1 MTQMSQ
7 DIEYNVLGCKVRLRN
22 DSSKPDQND
31 SHNAKAVI
39 DLVNAEISALKNNR
53 PQLRDT
59 DVAVLVALKVA
70 TEKLQLEDEYKQNI
84 FKLEESLETALQA
97 LNVEAN

>member
-1 MTQMSQ
+1 MVQ
-7 DIEYNVLGCKVRLRN
+7 DIEYNVLGCKVRVR
-22 DSSKPDQND
+22 PDQND

-39 DLVNAEISALKNNR
+39 DLINAEIQALKINR

-59 DVAVLVALKVA
+59 DVAVLVALKMA
-70 TEKLQLEDEYKQNI
+70 TEKMQLEDEYKQNI

>member
-1 MTQMSQ
+1 MTQMVQ
-7 DIEYNVLGCKVRLRN
+7 DIEYNVLGCKVRVR
-22 DSSKPDQND
+22 PDQND

-39 DLVNAEISALKNNR
+39 DLINAEIQALKINR

-59 DVAVLVALKVA
+59 DVAVLVALKMA
-70 TEKLQLEDEYKQNI
+70 TEKMQLEDEYKQNI

>member
-7 DIEYNVLGCKVRLRN
+7 DTEYNVLGCKVRVR
-22 DSSKPDQND
+22 PDQND
-31 SHNAKAVI
+31 SHNAKAVV
-39 DLVNAEISALKNNR
+39 DLINAEIQQLKISR

-70 TEKLQLEDEYKQNI
+70 TERMQLEDEYKQNI

>member
-1 MTQMSQ
+1 MSQ
-7 DIEYNVLGCKVRLRN
+7 DTEYNVLGCKVRL
-22 DSSKPDQND
+22 KPDQNE
-31 SHNAKAVI
+31 SANAKAVV
-39 DLVNAEISALKNNR
+39 DLINAEIQALKSSR

-59 DVAVLVALKVA
+59 DLAVLVALKVA

-84 FKLEESLETALQA
+84 LKLEESLETALQA

>member
-1 MTQMSQ
+1 MSQ
-7 DIEYNVLGCKVRLRN
+7 DTEFNVLGCKVRLR
-22 DSSKPDQND
+22 PDQND

-39 DLVNAEISALKNNR
+39 DLINAEIQALKSSR

-59 DVAVLVALKVA
+59 DLAVLVALKMA
-70 TEKLQLEDEYKQNI
+70 TEKMQLEYEYKQNI

>member
-1 MTQMSQ
+1 MSQ
-7 DIEYNVLGCKVRLRN
+7 DTEYNVLGCKVRVR
-22 DSSKPDQND
+22 PDQND
-31 SHNAKAVI
+31 SHNAKAVV
-39 DLVNAEISALKNNR
+39 DLINAEIQQLKINR

-70 TEKLQLEDEYKQNI
+70 TQKMQLEDEYKQNI

>member
-7 DIEYNVLGCKVRLRN
+7 DTEYNVLGCKVRVR
-22 DSSKPDQND
+22 PDQND
-31 SHNAKAVI
+31 SHNAKAVV
-39 DLVNAEISALKNNR
+39 DLINAEIQQLKINR

-70 TEKLQLEDEYKQNI
+70 TEKMQLEDEYKQNI

>member
-7 DIEYNVLGCKVRLRN
+7 DIEYNVLGCKVRVTAN
-22 DSSKPDQND
+22 QNESS
-31 SHNAKAVI
+31 NAKAVV
-39 DLVNAEISALKNNR
+39 DLINAEIQQLKSNR

-59 DVAVLVALKVA
+59 DVAVLVALKMA
-70 TEKLQLEDEYKQNI
+70 TEKLQLEDDYKQSI
-84 FKLEESLETALQA
+84 LKLEESLETALQA